1 MSNVEAVIKTEMKAG
16 ETYKYLGNVEA
27 GTSGTLDFFVTPEEA
42 GDQKVQII
50 LTYENSAGQEKTVKK
65 EKVFHIAEGEF
76 EADEELFG
84 EDMMTGA
91 EGQTG
96 MDSGNKVK
104 TGILA
109 VGGGGI
115 TAALATGLLRVRKR
129 KRKMEEED
137 F

>member
-1 MSNVEAVIKTEMKAG
+1 
-16 ETYKYLGNVEA
+16 
-27 GTSGTLDFFVTPEEA
+27 
-42 GDQKVQII
+42 
-50 LTYENSAGQEKTVKK
+50 
-65 EKVFHIAEGEF
+65 
-76 EADEELFG
+76 
-84 EDMMTGA
+84 MTGA